1 MGGLRIE
8 RMGGWVDAL
17 RLVQYTAG
25 KRKKREEQTKQQ
37 KKAPL

>member
-1 MGGLRIE
+1 MD
-8 RMGGWVDAL
+8 GWVDAL

-25 KRKKREEQTKQQ
+25 KRKKGGANKAT